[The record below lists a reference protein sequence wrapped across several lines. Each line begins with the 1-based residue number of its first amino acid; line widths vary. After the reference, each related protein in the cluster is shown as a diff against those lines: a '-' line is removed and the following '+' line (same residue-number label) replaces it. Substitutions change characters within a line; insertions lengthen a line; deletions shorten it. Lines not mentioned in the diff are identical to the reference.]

1 MSATVLLVGAGAVGA
16 RAARQLVDTP
26 GIERVLVCGRR
37 AERVHAVADAMGAVA
52 EAIDWG
58 PGRAVPAGVGVIAC
72 AVPAAVG
79 GLVARV
85 AIQAGIPSASAVD
98 DTQDLLTLDAA
109 ATSAGVTVAAG
120 CGLAPGMTD
129 VLARHAADALESV
142 DEIGV
147 ARAGAAGD
155 ACTTSLRIALRDRPG
170 ELRDGRYEEPR
181 RRGGHEL
188 VWFPDPVGVR
198 ECESVATGVHL
209 LARSF
214 PGIERVTVRVG
225 APDAGTRFPWPR
237 RDDGD
242 GSWGA
247 VRVEVWGKRG
257 VARELIVYGVIERT
271 AIAAGTV
278 LGVTTAALA
287 GVRPGLLRAQPGVH
301 GLATLAEPRA
311 FLAEL
316 AGRGVKAAVFEGV
329 PVA

>member
-26 GIERVLVCGRR
+26 GVERLLVCGRR
-37 AERVHAVADAMGAVA
+37 AERAHAIAGAMGAVA

-58 PGRAVPAGVGVIAC
+58 PGRAMPAGVSAIAC

-85 AIQAGIPSASAVD
+85 AIQAGIPAASVAD
-98 DTQDLLTLDAA
+98 DTQDLLTLDVAA
-109 ATSAGVTVAAG
+109 RNAGVTVAAG
-120 CGLAPGMTD
+120 CGLAPGMAD
-129 VLARHAADALESV
+129 VLARHAADALDAV

-155 ACTTSLRIALRDRPG
+155 ACTASARVALRERPG
-170 ELRDGRYEEPR
+170 EYRDGRYEEPR

-198 ECESVATGVHL
+198 ECEGVAAGVHL
-209 LARSF
+209 IARSF
-214 PGIERVTVRVG
+214 PGIERVTVRVA
-225 APDAGTRFPWPR
+225 APDAGSRVRWLR
-237 RDDGD
+237 RRGGD

-247 VRVEVWGKRG
+247 IRVEVWGKRG
-257 VARELIVYGVIERT
+257 IARELIVYGVIERT

-287 GVRPGLLRAQPGVH
+287 GALPGMLRPQPGVH